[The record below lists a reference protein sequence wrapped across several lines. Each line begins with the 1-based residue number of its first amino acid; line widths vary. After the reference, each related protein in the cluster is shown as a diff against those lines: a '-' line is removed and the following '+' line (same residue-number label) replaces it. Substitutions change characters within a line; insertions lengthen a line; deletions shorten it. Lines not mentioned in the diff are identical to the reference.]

1 MVSRWTVNGHYYSS
15 SGGQADFA
23 RGAMYSER
31 GMAFVVLRSMTH
43 DGVSRIVGRLS
54 PGSVV
59 TTNKNTV
66 DHVVTEHG
74 VAELRGRSL
83 RERARALIAIADPR
97 AREGLERTARE
108 LGYL

>member
-1 MVSRWTVNGHYYSS
+1 
-15 SGGQADFA
+15 
-23 RGAMYSER
+23 MYSER
-31 GMAFVVLRSMTH
+31 GMAFVVLHSTTH
-43 DGVSRIVGRLS
+43 DGQSKIVGRLS

-83 RERARALIAIADPR
+83 RDRARALIAIADPR
-97 AREGLERTARE
+97 ARDDLERAARE
-108 LGYL
+108 LDYL